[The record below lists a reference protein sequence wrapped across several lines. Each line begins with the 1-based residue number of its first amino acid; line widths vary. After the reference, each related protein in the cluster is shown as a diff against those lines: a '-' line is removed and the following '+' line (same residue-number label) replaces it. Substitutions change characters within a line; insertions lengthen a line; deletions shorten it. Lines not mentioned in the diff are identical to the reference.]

1 MAAAMAAVKAEPAKL
16 QETVFPLPQSSRG
29 GAGKKPRNI
38 DLMLEN
44 LKRWVAGFKSRLLPC
59 DSPCQL

>member
-1 MAAAMAAVKAEPAKL
+1 VPSFLPPSMATAMAATKMEAAPAPGP

-29 GAGKKPRNI
+29 GAARKPRNI

-44 LKRWVAGFKSRLLPC
+44 LKRWVMR
-59 DSPCQL
+59 